1 MCRQTLGRRASYLSF
16 IAWIALWLAL
26 MTPAMCQRHGLLYFH
41 AAAPESSPTWADD
54 FMCGASS
61 ASSEQRADAQHH
73 TARVLQ
79 SSVLL
84 VFVMPEPMLAVET
97 APFMLSIALEDENI
111 VSFASEPLSPPPRCL
126 SAA

>member
-1 MCRQTLGRRASYLSF
+1 
-16 IAWIALWLAL
+16 
-26 MTPAMCQRHGLLYFH
+26 
-41 AAAPESSPTWADD
+41 
-54 FMCGASS
+54 MCGASS

-73 TARVLQ
+73 TTRVLQ

-111 VSFASEPLSPPPRCL
+111 VSFAFEPLSPPPRCL

>member
-1 MCRQTLGRRASYLSF
+1 MCRQTLGKRASYLSS
-16 IAWIALWLAL
+16 IAWLALWLVLIA
-26 MTPAMCQRHGLLYFH
+26 PAMCQRHGLLYFH

-54 FMCGASS
+54 LMCGASS
-61 ASSEQRADAQHH
+61 APSEQRADAQHH

-79 SSVLL
+79 SSLPL
-84 VFVMPEPMLAVET
+84 VFLTPEQAFATET
-97 APFMLSIALEDENI
+97 VPFTLLIALEDENT